1 MILLCSIS
9 CSELNGDC
17 AGGNDDSFIQSSIMC
32 SYLSW
37 KIRLE
42 APKRQRGKRMERED
56 KEEEKEGRLSP
67 NEQHSLANLRTL

>member
-32 SYLSW
+32 SYLSC

-42 APKRQRGKRMERED
+42 APKRQRGRGWRE
-56 KEEEKEGRLSP
+56 KAKKKKKKEG
-67 NEQHSLANLRTL
+67 